1 MKNKKNE
8 LIQMAILFVLGIAVV
23 LSSILPRIRIH
34 NTLTTEPL
42 EVSVI
47 IREADSS
54 LWFNTRLGMEQ
65 AADELRVELRFLTL
79 PQANDSKNQIRLLRR
94 EHAQGADALII
105 VPADPPRLMAA
116 LTEQDLGCPMVC
128 MESQADWSS
137 PFIAPDNAALG
148 RELAMAALEDWRG
161 GSFLLV
167 NGCHSST
174 GLALRAKSA
183 QQALLQAGVRV
194 QLETAEKEGE
204 LRRLMEE
211 TDASGII
218 VFEPALTEQAA
229 ALKENLNSEQ
239 LLYGVG
245 VTTAAA
251 AYLER
256 GTISAVAAW
265 SDFVAGYLAVESA
278 VHQIKGRQ
286 YQVEPLP
293 FFVVRGDEIYDPKYQ
308 KLLFPVM
315 S

>member
-1 MKNKKNE
+1 VKNKKNE
-8 LIQMAILFVLGIAVV
+8 LIQMAILIILGIAMI

-34 NTLTTEPL
+34 NTLTELL

-47 IREADSS
+47 IREEDSS

-65 AADELRVELRFLTL
+65 AAEELRVELRFLTL
-79 PQANDSKNQIRLLRR
+79 PQANDSRAQIRLLRR
-94 EHAQGADALII
+94 EHAQGADALVV
-105 VPADPPRLMAA
+105 VPADSSQLMAA
-116 LTEQDLGCPMVC
+116 LTEQNLGCPIVS

-161 GSFLLV
+161 GSILLV
-167 NGCHSST
+167 NGCRSST
-174 GLALRAKSA
+174 GLAIRAEAA

-204 LRRLMEE
+204 LRQLMEE
-211 TDASGII
+211 TDASGVI

-229 ALKENLNSEQ
+229 ALKESLESEQ

-251 AYLER
+251 AYLEK

-278 VHQIKGRQ
+278 VQQVKGSQ
-286 YQVEPLP
+286 YQVEPLS

-308 KLLFPVM
+308 KLLFPFM

>member
-8 LIQMAILFVLGIAVV
+8 LIQMAILIVLGIAMI

-34 NTLTTEPL
+34 NTLIEPL

-54 LWFNTRLGMEQ
+54 LWFNTRLGMDQ

-79 PQANDSKNQIRLLRR
+79 PQANDGKTQIRLLRR

-105 VPADPPRLMAA
+105 VPADPPQLMAA
-116 LTEQDLGCPMVC
+116 LTEQNLGCPMVC
-128 MESQADWSS
+128 MESQADWAS

-161 GSFLLV
+161 GSLLLV

-174 GLALRAKSA
+174 GLTLRAEAA

-194 QLETAEKEGE
+194 QLETAEKEVE
-204 LRRLMEE
+204 LRQLMEE

-229 ALKENLNSEQ
+229 ALKESMDSEQ

-278 VHQIKGRQ
+278 VRQIKGSP